1 MAYNFTASSIQYLE
15 VADTASLDITGALTL
30 VAWIKST
37 GVYSVNNKGILN
49 KFTVTPGERSYALSI
64 NSSGT
69 LQFAFSDAGT
79 TNANNRTVNG
89 ATVVGTNW
97 RHAAGVFT
105 PSTKIE
111 VFLDGASDGVN
122 TTSIHSSIYSGSAPL
137 WIGSG
142 AILGEIFNF
151 DGLIAE
157 AAVYST
163 NLTADEIKSLAT
175 GVTCDKVRPQSL
187 VFYAPLIRDL
197 QDVRGGLAII
207 NNNSATVADHPRV
220 YK

>member
-1 MAYNFTASSIQYLE
+1 MAYNFTASSIQHLE

-37 GVYSVNNKGILN
+37 GNYSINNRGIVT
-49 KFTVTPGERSYALSI
+49 KFVTATNDRSYGLFITSTGRPAWIISNNGLS
-64 NSSGT
+64 
-69 LQFAFSDAGT
+69 AGGQ
-79 TNANNRTVNG
+79 AAIG

-97 RHAAGVFT
+97 RHTAGVFT

-137 WIGSG
+137 WIGLLTG
-142 AILGEIFNF
+142 LNDIFSF

-157 AAVYST
+157 VAIYNT
-163 NLTADEIKSLAT
+163 NLTASEIESLAK

-187 VFYAPLIRDL
+187 VFYAPLIRGL
-197 QDVRGGLAII
+197 QDVKGGLAIT

>member
-1 MAYNFTASSIQYLE
+1 VAYNFTASSIQHLE

-37 GVYSVNNKGILN
+37 GNYSINNRGIVT
-49 KFTVTPGERSYALSI
+49 KFVTATNNRSYGLYITSAGLPAFIISNNGLSA
-64 NSSGT
+64 GG
-69 LQFAFSDAGT
+69 QFAT
-79 TNANNRTVNG
+79 G
-89 ATVVGTNW
+89 ATVVGTDW
-97 RHAAGVFT
+97 RHTAGVFT
-105 PSTKIE
+105 PSTKLE
-111 VFLDGASDGVN
+111 TFLDGASDGVN

-137 WIGSG
+137 WIGLITNLSD
-142 AILGEIFNF
+142 IFSF

-163 NLTADEIKSLAT
+163 NLTADEIKSLAA

-197 QDVRGGLAII
+197 QDVRGGLAIT